1 MISHIFLQ
9 GGYLG
14 ADEYYKINNRELK
27 GCFDVKLVHSMFLI
41 NLDDPH
47 SNEISFNS
55 TTYQN
60 IPHSHELVRFSKSVL
75 DQGKELQPGKCF
87 INRVGLKSHLSKSN
101 RVKVIGDRSQVKSSQ
116 TGWFVLVARVK
127 SLNVCR
133 NNKSSQSQRQ
143 SDL

>member
-75 DQGKELQPGKCF
+75 DQGEELQPGKCSNYESCCSDNNCRE
-87 INRVGLKSHLSKSN
+87 NRVGL
-101 RVKVIGDRSQVKSSQ
+101 
-116 TGWFVLVARVK
+116 
-127 SLNVCR
+127 
-133 NNKSSQSQRQ
+133 
-143 SDL
+143 